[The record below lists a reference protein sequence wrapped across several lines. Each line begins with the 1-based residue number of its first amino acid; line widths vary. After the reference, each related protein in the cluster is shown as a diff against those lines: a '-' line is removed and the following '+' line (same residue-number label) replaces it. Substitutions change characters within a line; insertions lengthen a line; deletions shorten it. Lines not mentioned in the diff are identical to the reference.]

1 MVGQQLIAFVLLIW
15 LTSKLNQSIRAAK
28 SHLSEKTLSVHAQM
42 TKKLYAQACLPGFIS
57 ILVSIICG
65 LTFILPSYN
74 GGFFLILFAPYPWIG
89 VANPL
94 LTILC
99 IQHYRKTVIKAYDH
113 VFITDSDDVFNWA
126 MKNSFLLRMGPYII
140 NPIWNAVLLFDEII
154 DQNCYICADQTLILH
169 IQSIA
174 NYENL
179 IPRICGTYNRLV
191 LHGNF
196 TWDQAKRLINA
207 NVIEIRIIGRLEIP
221 PTQHNNFD
229 IFVMRHCQSKE
240 HKYDRFT

>member
-1 MVGQQLIAFVLLIW
+1 MGEFA
-15 LTSKLNQSIRAAK
+15 
-28 SHLSEKTLSVHAQM
+28 SV
-42 TKKLYAQACLPGFIS
+42 
-57 ILVSIICG
+57 II
-65 LTFILPSYN
+65 
-74 GGFFLILFAPYPWIG
+74 
-89 VANPL
+89 
-94 LTILC
+94 
-99 IQHYRKTVIKAYDH
+99 QTVIVDMVTSVVVTFSQLRLEAVNGDIFEAPGSSLNNHVFCLHSMLYGGITNINFWSIPIQAIYRYIVIVNKIYPCTRKYRSLLPEAYDH